1 MASAGAAR
9 GQPGILHQYTDKLV
23 AFEYTSSTITRKKP
37 HSLLFIGGL
46 GDGFFTVPFVADL
59 AAALEPTDW
68 SLFSVLL
75 SSSYTAWG
83 LGSLDKDAEEIAQ
96 CVQYVQKY
104 KEAQQ
109 GDQPGPR
116 KIVIMG
122 HSTGSQDVL
131 HYLYSPNPLP
141 PNPVFDNGVK
151 HITRPEVDG
160 AILQAPVSDRQAV
173 TEGQINGTD
182 KMSDNEFATTYLQ
195 LVDSAKR
202 VTYAEHNTLDVLLP
216 LSMTTK
222 LGYPPDVP
230 MSARRFLSLTSPDS
244 PENPREDDLFSSDLT
259 DKRLQETFGM
269 IATRDL
275 LRSKL
280 LVLYSGNDQYC
291 PASVDKEA
299 LLQRWKAATNK
310 IIRTV
315 WDDEHSGVIPGASHN
330 LEGEGEAE
338 ARRDLVSRVMG
349 YLNDVEKLP

>member
-1 MASAGAAR
+1 MSSAGVGG
-9 GQPGILHQYTDKLV
+9 GQPGILHQYTNKLA
-23 AFEYTSSTITRKKP
+23 AFEYTSSTNTRKKP

-83 LGSLDKDAEEIAQ
+83 LGSLGRDVEEIAQ

-104 KEAQQ
+104 KESQLGEQ
-109 GDQPGPR
+109 SGPK

-141 PNPVFDNGVK
+141 FNPEFEDGLR
-151 HITRPEVDG
+151 HITRPAVDG
-160 AILQAPVSDRQAV
+160 AILQAPVSDREAV
-173 TEGQINGTD
+173 AEGQINGTE
-182 KMSDNEFATTYLQ
+182 KLSGNEFATSFLQ
-195 LVDSAKR
+195 LVDMARR
-202 VTYAEHNTLDVLLP
+202 VTYADGNKMDVLLP
-216 LSMTTK
+216 LNMTAK

-230 MSARRFLSLTSPDS
+230 ISARRFLSLTSPDS
-244 PENPREDDLFSSDLT
+244 PENPREDDLFSSDLP

-291 PASVDKEA
+291 PEKVDKEE
-299 LLQRWKAATNK
+299 LLRRWKAATNK
-310 IIRTV
+310 TIREV
-315 WDDEHSGVIPGASHN
+315 WDDEHSGVIPGATHN

-349 YLNDVEKLP
+349 YLNDVEKLS